1 MTELERLQAENAR
14 LREANMILLGRDDVV
29 DEDDVEEFDESQLET
44 IDNASNKAEGKSAK

>member
-14 LREANMILLGRDDVV
+14 LRKANKILLGDDEIV

>member
-14 LREANMILLGRDDVV
+14 LRQANKILLGDDEIV

>member
-14 LREANMILLGRDDVV
+14 LRQANKILLGDDNIV

>member
-14 LREANMILLGRDDVV
+14 LRQANKILLGDDEFV

>member
-14 LREANMILLGRDDVV
+14 LRQANKILLGDDEFV
-29 DEDDVEEFDESQLET
+29 DEDDIEEFDESQLET